1 MLIRYKVSN
10 FLSFDEE
17 QEISMIAGAT
27 KRKEEQLID
36 DGNLK
41 LLKFSALYGANAS
54 GKSNLL
60 KAIDFSKYNNIT

>member
-10 FLSFDEE
+10 FLSFDGE

-60 KAIDFSKYNNIT
+60 KAIDFSKYII